1 MDKCFP
7 SKTVRMSSTDPVWIT
22 SLVKVFMKKRNKLQI
37 KNLDSAKEISNIS
50 KRIAQLI
57 QKNQKALKAHRI
69 GSHAWWKNVDKLL
82 NRKGRNNNILSTTN
96 LLFTIWI
103 IMSGNYVTTRN
114 TLLQHLLVLLMTWRI
129 IIIILSHLTISHVMH
144 ALSNIKHTAQ
154 GRKFSAGSE
163 EIMLQ

>member
-1 MDKCFP
+1 MMDKCFP

-37 KNLDSAKEISNIS
+37 KNLDSAKEISNIG

-57 QKNQKALKAHRI
+57 QENQKALKAHRI

-96 LLFTIWI
+96 LLFTI
-103 IMSGNYVTTRN
+103 
-114 TLLQHLLVLLMTWRI
+114 
-129 IIIILSHLTISHVMH
+129 
-144 ALSNIKHTAQ
+144 
-154 GRKFSAGSE
+154 
-163 EIMLQ
+163 